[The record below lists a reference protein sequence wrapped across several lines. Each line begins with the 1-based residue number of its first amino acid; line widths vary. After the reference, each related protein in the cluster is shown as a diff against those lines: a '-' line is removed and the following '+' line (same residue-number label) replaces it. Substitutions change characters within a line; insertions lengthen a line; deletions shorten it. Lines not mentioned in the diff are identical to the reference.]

1 MRIAII
7 AASAALLSVSAA
19 HAGGLY
25 DKGSL
30 KDTPS
35 YVETAT
41 PMWGG
46 LYIGGSVG
54 FGTGDTTD
62 KADVDFGNY
71 DGEKSER
78 QSDFEALLEAILQS
92 KYDVNGA
99 IYGVHAGYN
108 WQRGNLVYGLE
119 AGFNGTNMDGA
130 SPCVVLLSCERELDW
145 YGTGV
150 ARIGYAPGNTF
161 FYGFGGIAWGEVN
174 TKIGLISPGVP
185 LYVEGSETHVGWT
198 AGAGIE
204 HAFNNR
210 FSVRVEYSHVD
221 LGEENTALSFEGYTL
236 DGISDKVDLS
246 FDAIKVG
253 ASYKLTGSD
262 APLK

>member
-19 HAGGLY
+19 HAGDLY
-25 DKGSL
+25 DKSL

-35 YVETAT
+35 YAAAPT
-41 PMWGG
+41 WGG
-46 LYIGGSVG
+46 LYIGGSAG
-54 FGTGDTTD
+54 FGVGDTTD
-62 KADVDFGNY
+62 KVDIDDSVPDVIEN
-71 DGEKSER
+71 
-78 QSDFEALLEAILQS
+78 LLEAILQS

-119 AGFNGTNMDGA
+119 AGFNGTNMNGA
-130 SPCVVLLSCERELDW
+130 SPCVVLLSCEREMDW

-150 ARIGYAPGNTF
+150 LRIGYAPGNTL
-161 FYGFGGIAWGEVN
+161 FYGFGGVAWGEVS

-185 LYVEGSETHVGWT
+185 LYVEGEETHVGWT

-204 HAFNNR
+204 HAFNDR

-221 LGEENTALSFEGYTL
+221 LGEEDTALSYQGYT
-236 DGISDKVDLS
+236 IPFVSDKVDLS